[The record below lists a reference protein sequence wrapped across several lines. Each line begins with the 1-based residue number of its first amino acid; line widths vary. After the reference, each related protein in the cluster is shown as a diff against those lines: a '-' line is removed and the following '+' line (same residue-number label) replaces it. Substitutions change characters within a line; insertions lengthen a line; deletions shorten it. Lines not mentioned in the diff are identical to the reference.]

1 MHDAERR
8 DFWQALMTVCEREL
22 QEAVKQDHIDRARLR
37 GEPVPEQYLQREQGL
52 HSHLDQDVQ
61 GMLAGEQL
69 QQAEGVVQAILAGGR
84 AELELQCNANSLQAG
99 ACQTERHSSQGSIC
113 MSVSS

>member
-52 HSHLDQDVQ
+52 HSHLDKDVQ
-61 GMLAGEQL
+61 GMLAGSL
-69 QQAEGVVQAILAGGR
+69 LLPVLWGGR
-84 AELELQCNANSLQAG
+84 MSARRSNIASG
-99 ACQTERHSSQGSIC
+99 APSPWLPFVCQL
-113 MSVSS
+113 

>member
-61 GMLAGEQL
+61 GMLAGGQPPNK
-69 QQAEGVVQAILAGGR
+69 QDMTAA
-84 AELELQCNANSLQAG
+84 
-99 ACQTERHSSQGSIC
+99 
-113 MSVSS
+113 

>member
-52 HSHLDQDVQ
+52 HSQLDQDVQ
-61 GMLAGEQL
+61 GMLAGGQPPNKQDMRAACL
-69 QQAEGVVQAILAGGR
+69 LGWGTQVARPCHSAESTMLRHQWGVG
-84 AELELQCNANSLQAG
+84 CS
-99 ACQTERHSSQGSIC
+99 HY
-113 MSVSS
+113 M

>member
-69 QQAEGVVQAILAGGR
+69 GEGPVQALLANGR
-84 AELELQCNANSLQAG
+84 AVHEQ
-99 ACQTERHSSQGSIC
+99 
-113 MSVSS
+113 